1 MKKIITIVSLF
12 IVCSL
17 GVGCSQYA
25 KVETEPASIMVPL
38 SESTEPSKEEPSAE
52 SGKVT
57 TGSSEPQA
65 EDQAGSTRTE
75 KKEIINNLKKQAEDE
90 AEQDRHF
97 ILEALGDEGADGRWS
112 EACGFIQD
120 QYPDYFSSDELLKR
134 VSSMVITSLPFTACS
149 KEDYPRDS
157 LFLEDPGSPFQA
169 QDYDA
174 IYLYQFG
181 RIPEEAVKENS
192 IITGG
197 RISITALVKDGIVIS
212 VFTNIPVAG

>member
-1 MKKIITIVSLF
+1 
-12 IVCSL
+12 
-17 GVGCSQYA
+17 
-25 KVETEPASIMVPL
+25 
-38 SESTEPSKEEPSAE
+38 
-52 SGKVT
+52 
-57 TGSSEPQA
+57 
-65 EDQAGSTRTE
+65 
-75 KKEIINNLKKQAEDE
+75 
-90 AEQDRHF
+90 
-97 ILEALGDEGADGRWS
+97 
-112 EACGFIQD
+112 
-120 QYPDYFSSDELLKR
+120 
-134 VSSMVITSLPFTACS
+134 MVITSLPFTACS

-197 RISITALVKDGIVIS
+197 RISITALVKHGIVIS

>member
-120 QYPDYFSSDELLKR
+120 QYPDYFSSDELLQVWSLPRFHLPPAVRRIIPEILFSWKTR
-134 VSSMVITSLPFTACS
+134 AVRFRHRIMMQFIYTSLA
-149 KEDYPRDS
+149 
-157 LFLEDPGSPFQA
+157 G
-169 QDYDA
+169 
-174 IYLYQFG
+174 YQ
-181 RIPEEAVKENS
+181 RRRLKKIP
-192 IITGG
+192 
-197 RISITALVKDGIVIS
+197 L
-212 VFTNIPVAG
+212 

>member
-1 MKKIITIVSLF
+1 
-12 IVCSL
+12 
-17 GVGCSQYA
+17 
-25 KVETEPASIMVPL
+25 
-38 SESTEPSKEEPSAE
+38 
-52 SGKVT
+52 
-57 TGSSEPQA
+57 
-65 EDQAGSTRTE
+65 
-75 KKEIINNLKKQAEDE
+75 
-90 AEQDRHF
+90 
-97 ILEALGDEGADGRWS
+97 
-112 EACGFIQD
+112 
-120 QYPDYFSSDELLKR
+120 
-134 VSSMVITSLPFTACS
+134 MVITSLPFTACS

-212 VFTNIPVAG
+212 VFTNIPVAGRKRRVYTKNKTAGLLLTAMAAAILLSGCTSEKPVETSQNAPPRQRAGRSQRN

>member
-112 EACGFIQD
+112 EACGFIQH
-120 QYPDYFSSDELLKR
+120 QYPDYFSSDDLLQK
-134 VSSMVITSLPFTACS
+134 SIKYGHYLAS
-149 KEDYPRDS
+149 
-157 LFLEDPGSPFQA
+157 
-169 QDYDA
+169 
-174 IYLYQFG
+174 IYRLQ
-181 RIPEEAVKENS
+181 
-192 IITGG
+192 
-197 RISITALVKDGIVIS
+197 
-212 VFTNIPVAG
+212 